1 MNLRFEELD
10 HNNLNRARMIDR
22 SDISEDFVDTV
33 DTLMELTDYGVK
45 HKCIGHTF
53 LISADDRPI
62 SAILLGEAIPWET
75 DPPEVKETPFY
86 RLMGFVIDKDY
97 RGQGLGKTILV
108 ETIRRVY
115 SDFGERPIV
124 LGCHKD
130 NLQAAGFYER
140 SGFTKTDY
148 SEGNDIYYIRNIVN
162 RGDSQAHRL

>member
-53 LISADDRPI
+53 LISVGDRPI
-62 SAILLGEAIPWET
+62 SIILLGEAIPWET
-75 DPPEVKETPFY
+75 DPPQVNETPFY
-86 RLMGFVIDKDY
+86 RLMGFVIDKAY
-97 RGQGLGKTILV
+97 RGQGIGKIILD

-115 SDFGERPIV
+115 SEYGARSIV

-130 NLQAAGFYER
+130 NLKAAAFYER
-140 SGFTKTDY
+140 YGFIKTEY
-148 SEGNDIYYIRNIVN
+148 MEGNDVYYIKAIT
-162 RGDSQAHRL
+162 GI

>member
-33 DTLMELTDYGVK
+33 DTLMEITDYGVK

-53 LISADDRPI
+53 LISVGDRPI
-62 SAILLGEAIPWET
+62 SVILLGEAIPWET
-75 DPPEVKETPFY
+75 DPPEVKVTPFY

-97 RGQGLGKTILV
+97 RGQGLGKTTLE

-115 SDFGERPIV
+115 SEFGERPIV

-130 NLQAAGFYER
+130 NIKAAAFYER
-140 SGFTKTDY
+140 YGFNKTEY
-148 SEGNDIYYIRNIVN
+148 TEGNDIYYIRDLK
-162 RGDSQAHRL
+162 DSL